1 MYTVRSVDIRSSAKM
16 AGALYGAL
24 ALLVMPVGII
34 GILVGI
40 VKKDVTTVGVSVV
53 MVVAPLLYGGL
64 GFLVGA
70 FAAWIY
76 NLVAG
81 RMGGIEI
88 ELGET
93 SHGSPSTIQ
102 LDLK

>member
-1 MYTVRSVDIRSSAKM
+1 MYTVRSVDIRSSARV

-24 ALLVMPVGII
+24 ALLVVPVGII
-34 GILVGI
+34 GVIAGF
-40 VKKDVTTVGVSVV
+40 VKGNGATVGLSVV
-53 MVVAPLLYGGL
+53 MVAAPLLYGVV
-64 GFLVGA
+64 GFLLGA

-81 RMGGIEI
+81 RIGGIEI